1 MSELRKETE
10 GTTLWVAGMR
20 LVGERELSPDERM
33 EIRNAAISFAAL
45 GCGAA
50 LVLPFL
56 ILLLLLTVA
65 LAGAIDAPVS
75 PLTALGVL
83 ALLTVSA
90 LLGYAM
96 HRWVGWARQL
106 ARDARQGRA
115 ELFEGEVDPRQL
127 FDRTL
132 RRLRRSGLLRQ
143 SAHGDTDT
151 SAERLEVLPGSN
163 LVWRVNGGR
172 PRGWIQTQIRR
183 VADVP
188 PFAAVAAEWLDRLS
202 LEDSQQIHVGQRELS
217 TAERGE
223 LEGLARHL
231 MLKPTLVALGL
242 LLWLGGVLGY
252 ASIHGTPAPG
262 HPPGTTLALC
272 ILTGVAMANLMRS
285 AGMGLQ
291 FRRDLALGRVIIT
304 RSAEFNAEK
313 AAPKATELSP
323 PEEFLPNSRV
333 MWSRAGRPAVWRT
346 TVQG

>member
-1 MSELRKETE
+1 MSEPQTENE
-10 GTTLWVAGMR
+10 GTSLWVAGMR
-20 LVGERELSPDERM
+20 LVGERELTPDERM

-45 GCGAA
+45 GCGAG

-56 ILLLLLTVA
+56 FFLLLLAIA
-65 LAGAIDAPVS
+65 LAGALDTPVS

-83 ALLTVSA
+83 GLLTAST

-96 HRWVGWARQL
+96 QRWVRWSRQL
-106 ARDARQGRA
+106 ARDARSGRA

-143 SAHGDTDT
+143 SGDQEQDGA
-151 SAERLEVLPGSN
+151 AERLEVLPGSL

-172 PRGWIQTQIRR
+172 PRSWIQTQIRR

-202 LEDSQQIHVGQRELS
+202 PDDSHQIHVGQRELS

-231 MLKPTLVALGL
+231 VFKPALVALGL
-242 LLWLGGVLGY
+242 LLWLGAVLGY
-252 ASIHGTPAPG
+252 ASLHGAPAPG

-272 ILTGVAMANLMRS
+272 VLTGIALANVMRS

-304 RSAEFNAEK
+304 RSAEFNAEETAPP
-313 AAPKATELSP
+313 AADLSP